1 MVIDDE
7 VCSVGTANMDTRSF
21 ELNFEVNAII
31 YSEEIAKQQKNQ
43 FEADILKSTELTLTD
58 YKNRSTI
65 VKIKESLSRLFSGV
79 L

>member
-1 MVIDDE
+1 
-7 VCSVGTANMDTRSF
+7 MDTRSF